1 MRRFWLVAGMTSLL
15 LSQPVSAQVFTA
27 GDELLASDRP
37 EAWAMNYVGAAT
49 LMTAF
54 GATPVMAPGQ
64 WSGALDVGSIPSL
77 SDEQQRVGFR
87 GSKQE
92 DLNKSPVF
100 GRARL
105 AIGLPHGWVA
115 EAGWTPPLSVNGIR
129 TRDLIAL
136 ALGRQL
142 FATDSFSLSARI
154 FGQHGE
160 AEGDITCPAD
170 VAGVEDPDINPAGC
184 VAPSRDRIALRHYG
198 ADVTAAW
205 GTTPWNGHATV
216 GVARMEPFVQV
227 DAPLTG
233 PVRDRSRLV
242 ARDVLPYV
250 AAGAGRDLG
259 ERWRLSVEV
268 LYVPLS
274 VQRDAEEGTSNDPLT
289 SFRAQLRYASP

>member
-1 MRRFWLVAGMTSLL
+1 MRKSWFVAGVTCLL
-15 LSQPVSAQVFTA
+15 LARPVSAQVFTA

-54 GATPVMAPGQ
+54 GATPALAPGQ
-64 WSGALDVGSIPSL
+64 WSGALDAGSIPSL
-77 SDEQQRVGFR
+77 SEEQQRVGFR

-100 GRARL
+100 GRARI
-105 AIGLPHGWVA
+105 AIGLQGGWVA
-115 EAGWTPPLSVNGIR
+115 EAGWTPPLAINGIR
-129 TRDLIAL
+129 TRNLVAIAL
-136 ALGRQL
+136 SRHLY
-142 FATDSFSLSARI
+142 ATDAFSLSARV

-160 AEGDITCPAD
+160 AEGDITCPAE
-170 VAGVEDPDINPAGC
+170 VVGVSDPEINPAGC

-198 ADVTAAW
+198 ADMTAAW
-205 GTTPWNGHATV
+205 GTAPWHGHATL

-227 DAPLTG
+227 DALLIG
-233 PVRDRSRLV
+233 SVRDRSRLV

-259 ERWRLSVEV
+259 DRWRLSFEV

-274 VQRDAEEGTSNDPLT
+274 VQRDPARDAGNDPLT
-289 SFRAQLRYASP
+289 SFRAQLRYDSP

>member
-1 MRRFWLVAGMTSLL
+1 MRHFWRMAGVTCLL
-15 LSQPVSAQVFTA
+15 LARPAGAQVFTGA
-27 GDELLASDRP
+27 DELLASDRP

-54 GATPVMAPGQ
+54 GETPVLAPGQ

-100 GRARL
+100 GRARV

-129 TRDLIAL
+129 TRDLIAI
-136 ALGRQL
+136 ALGRNL

-154 FGQHGE
+154 FGQHGD
-160 AEGDITCPAD
+160 AEGDLTCPAE
-170 VAGVEDPDINPAGC
+170 VAGVTDPEVNPAGC
-184 VAPSRDRIALRHYG
+184 MAPSRDRIALRHYG
-198 ADVTAAW
+198 ADMTAAW
-205 GTTPWNGHATV
+205 GTAPWHGHATFGMV
-216 GVARMEPFVQV
+216 RMEPFVRV
-227 DAPLTG
+227 DALLIG
-233 PVRDRSRLV
+233 SVRDRSRLV

-250 AAGAGRDLG
+250 AAGGGRDLG
-259 ERWRLSVEV
+259 DRWRLSFEV

-274 VQRDAEEGTSNDPLT
+274 VRRDPEGASSNDPLT
-289 SFRAQLRYASP
+289 SFRAQLRYDGP

>member
-1 MRRFWLVAGMTSLL
+1 MQRFCLVAGMAGLL
-15 LSQPVSAQVFTA
+15 LARQVSAQVITA
-27 GDELLASDRP
+27 ADELLASDRP

-54 GATPVMAPGQ
+54 GATPVLTPGQ
-64 WSGALDVGSIPSL
+64 WTGALDVGSIPRL

-92 DLNKSPVF
+92 DLNKAPVF
-100 GRARL
+100 GRVRL

-129 TRDLIAL
+129 TRDLIAV
-136 ALGRQL
+136 ALGRRL
-142 FATDSFSLSARI
+142 VATDSFSLSARI
-154 FGQHGE
+154 FGQHGD

-170 VAGVEDPDINPAGC
+170 VAGVADPEVNPAGC
-184 VAPSRDRIALRHYG
+184 VAPSRDRIALHHYG
-198 ADVTAAW
+198 ADMTAAW
-205 GTTPWNGHATV
+205 GTAPWHGHATL
-216 GVARMEPFVQV
+216 GVARMEPTVQV
-227 DAPLTG
+227 DALLIG
-233 PVRDRSRLV
+233 SVRDRSRLV

-259 ERWRLSVEV
+259 ERWRLSFEV

-274 VQRDAEEGTSNDPLT
+274 VQRDPAQGSVNDPLT
-289 SFRAQLRYASP
+289 SLRAQLRYVSP

>member
-1 MRRFWLVAGMTSLL
+1 MRQLWLMAGVAGLL
-15 LSQPVSAQVFTA
+15 LARPASAQVFTA
-27 GDELLASDRP
+27 GDELLTSERP
-37 EAWAMNYVGAAT
+37 EAWAMEYVGAAT

-54 GATPVMAPGQ
+54 GATPVLAPGQ
-64 WSGALDVGSIPSL
+64 WSGALDAGSIPSL

-105 AIGLPHGWVA
+105 AIGLPYGWVA

-129 TRDLIAL
+129 TRNLLAL

-142 FATDSFSLSARI
+142 FVTDSFSLSARI

-160 AEGDITCPAD
+160 AEGDITCPAE
-170 VAGVEDPDINPAGC
+170 VAGVADPRINPAGC
-184 VAPSRDRIALRHYG
+184 AAPSRDRIALRHYG
-198 ADVTAAW
+198 ADMTAAW
-205 GTTPWNGHATV
+205 GTAPWHGHATF

-227 DAPLTG
+227 DAPLIG
-233 PVRDRSRLV
+233 SVRDRSRLV
-242 ARDVLPYV
+242 ARDVLPFV
-250 AAGAGRDLG
+250 AAGGGRDLG
-259 ERWRLSVEV
+259 ERWRLSLEV

-274 VQRDAEEGTSNDPLT
+274 VQRDPDREARNDPLT
-289 SFRAQLRYASP
+289 SFRAQLRYDSP